1 MFARVIIDISHVN
14 LDRTFE
20 YRIPEELS
28 GEIAVG
34 TLCEVPFGN
43 ADKVRRGYV
52 VELTETPE
60 FDPDKCKDVLGP
72 AKGSIPIESH
82 LIRLAWWMHRRYG
95 STMNDALRTVIPVR
109 EEVRRKV
116 ERTLVPAAER
126 AVLEAAYEEF
136 TRKHRT
142 ARARLLGAV
151 LDEGELSYEK
161 ATGRY
166 KVTAETVRVLI
177 GQGLIA
183 VKEDR
188 QFRGMLTPDLPAP
201 QVVLSDR
208 QRQTADGIIARRNE
222 GDLRPSLI
230 HGITGSGKT
239 EVYLELIRRVVAE
252 GGQAIC
258 LIPEIA
264 LTYQT
269 VSRFRAHFGDRV
281 SVLHSRMSRGERFDQ
296 YERAKAGEIDVM
308 IGPRS
313 ALFTPFSN
321 LSIII
326 IDEEHEASYKSENPP
341 KYHAVETAG
350 ARAGM
355 CGAMLVLGS
364 ATPSVESYRKAV
376 SGEYVLYRLPERA
389 GAGRLPQVYIE
400 DLREEL
406 AAGNRSIFSRRL
418 RALMEDRLK
427 KGQQIMLFLNRRGY
441 AGFASC
447 RSCGE
452 VIRCPHCDVS
462 LKAHYHGRA
471 GMTLECHYC
480 GYKMRMPEKC
490 PACGSSYLG
499 VFGLGTEK
507 AEELTRKEF
516 PKARILR
523 MDLDTT
529 SGKEGHRR
537 ILEAFAAKEAD
548 ILIGTQ
554 MIVKGHD
561 FPDVTLVGILAADL
575 SLNDDDY
582 RSAERTFQLVCQA
595 AGRAGR
601 GRLPGEAVIQ
611 SYRPD
616 HYSLTCAAAHDY
628 EAFYEEEIAFRKR
641 MHYPPSAGLM
651 AVLMTGSDEKRT
663 ERFAAGLAAR
673 IRKEAPEELKVLGPT
688 KGAYGKL
695 KDIYRQVIYLK
706 HPREE
711 VLGEVRRNL
720 EILYQQESAWQDV
733 RLTFDLNPV
742 TVY

>member
-1 MFARVIIDISHVN
+1 MFARVIVDISHVN

-20 YRIPEELS
+20 YRIPEEYA
-28 GEIAVG
+28 GQIAVG
-34 TLCEVPFGN
+34 TLCEIPFGN
-43 ADKVRRGYV
+43 GDKVRRGYV

-60 FDPDKCKDVLGP
+60 FDADRCKDILGP
-72 AKGSIPIESH
+72 AKGSIPIESQ

-109 EEVRRKV
+109 EKVREKT
-116 ERTLVPAAER
+116 ERTIVPAAGKD
-126 AVLEAAYEEF
+126 VLEAAYQEF
-136 TRKHRT
+136 EKKHRT
-142 ARARLLGAV
+142 ARARLLGAL
-151 LDEGELSYEK
+151 LDEGELSYSE
-161 ATGRY
+161 AIGRL
-166 KVTAETVRVLI
+166 KISAPVIRALME
-177 GQGLIA
+177 QGLIGM
-183 VKEDR
+183 KEDR
-188 QFRGMLTPDLPAP
+188 LIRGMQTPALPASR
-201 QVVLSDR
+201 VTLTER
-208 QRQTADGIIARRNE
+208 QRETAEGILARWDE

-239 EVYLELIRRVVAE
+239 EVYLELIRAVVAQ

-269 VSRFRAHFGDRV
+269 VSRFRAHFGERV
-281 SVLHSRMSRGERFDQ
+281 SVLHSRMSKGERFDQ

-321 LSIII
+321 LSLII
-326 IDEEHEASYKSENPP
+326 IDEEHENSYKSENPP
-341 KYHAVETAG
+341 KYHAVETA
-350 ARAGM
+350 AERAQM

-364 ATPSVESYRKAV
+364 ATPSVESYEKALT
-376 SGEYVLYRLPERA
+376 GEYVLYRLPERA
-389 GAGRLPQVYIE
+389 GSGSLPAVYIE
-400 DLREEL
+400 DMREEL
-406 AAGNRSIFSRRL
+406 AARNRSIFSRRL
-418 RALMEDRLK
+418 KALIEDRLEK
-427 KGQQIMLFLNRRGY
+427 KQQIMLFLNRRGY
-441 AGFASC
+441 GGFASC
-447 RSCGE
+447 RSCGA

-480 GYKMRMPEKC
+480 GYHERMPEKC
-490 PACGSSYLG
+490 PSCGSSYLG

-507 AEELTRKEF
+507 AEQLTKKEF
-516 PKARILR
+516 PQARILR

-529 SGKEGHRR
+529 SGKDGHRK
-537 ILEAFAAKEAD
+537 ILEAFAAGEAD

-611 SYRPD
+611 TYHPE
-616 HYSLTCAAAHDY
+616 HYSLRAAASHDY
-628 EAFYEEEIAFRKR
+628 ETFFAEEIGYRARLQ
-641 MHYPPSAGLM
+641 YPPSGGLL
-651 AVLMTGSDEKRT
+651 AILMTGSDEKRT

-673 IRKEAPEELKVLGPT
+673 IQKDHGEDVKLLGPT

-695 KDIYRQVIYLK
+695 KDIFRQVIYLK
-706 HPREE
+706 CGSEE
-711 VLGEVRRNL
+711 TLVAIRGEL
-720 EILYQQESAWQDV
+720 EQLYQKESAWQDV
-733 RLTFDLNPV
+733 RLSFDLNPMI
-742 TVY
+742 VY

>member
-1 MFARVIIDISHVN
+1 MNR
-14 LDRTFE
+14 
-20 YRIPEELS
+20 
-28 GEIAVG
+28 
-34 TLCEVPFGN
+34 
-43 ADKVRRGYV
+43 
-52 VELTETPE
+52 
-60 FDPDKCKDVLGP
+60 FD
-72 AKGSIPIESH
+72 H
-82 LIRLAWWMHRRYG
+82 
-95 STMNDALRTVIPVR
+95 ALRTVIPVR
-109 EEVRRKV
+109 EEVQKKV
-116 ERTLVPAAER
+116 ERTLVPGDER

-136 TRKHRT
+136 VRKHNT
-142 ARARLLGAV
+142 ARARVIGAL
-151 LDEGELSYEK
+151 LDEDELPYAE
-161 ATGRY
+161 ATGRL
-166 KVTAETVRVLI
+166 KVPAATIRALME
-177 GQGLIA
+177 QGLVA
-183 VKEDR
+183 MKEDR
-188 QFRGMLTPDLPAP
+188 QIRGLIAPALPAS
-201 QVVLSDR
+201 QVTLTER
-208 QRQTADGIIARRNE
+208 QRETAEDILSRRSR

-239 EVYLELIRRVVAE
+239 EVYLELIRHVVDE

-269 VSRFRAHFGDRV
+269 VSRFRAHFGERV
-281 SVLHSRMSRGERFDQ
+281 SVLHSRMSKGERYDQ

-313 ALFTPFSN
+313 ALFTPFPD
-321 LSIII
+321 LRLIV
-326 IDEEHEASYKSENPP
+326 IDEEHENSYKSENPP
-341 KYHAVETAG
+341 KYHAVETAEE
-350 ARAGM
+350 RVTM

-364 ATPSVESYRKAV
+364 ATPSVESYRKAQT
-376 SGEYVLYRLPERA
+376 GEYQLYRLPERA
-389 GAGRLPQVYIE
+389 GSGALPTVYIE
-400 DLREEL
+400 DMREEL
-406 AAGNRSIFSRRL
+406 AARNRSIFSRKL
-418 RALMEDRLK
+418 KTLMQDRLE

-452 VIRCPHCDVS
+452 SIRCPHCDVS
-462 LKAHYHGRA
+462 LKAHYHGRD

-480 GYKMRMPEKC
+480 GYRERMPERC
-490 PACGSSYLG
+490 PACGSQYLG

-507 AEELTRKEF
+507 AEQLTQKEF
-516 PKARILR
+516 PGARILR

-575 SLNDDDY
+575 SLNGDDY

-611 SYRPD
+611 TYHPE
-616 HYSLTCAAAHDY
+616 HYSLISAAAHDY
-628 EAFYEEEIAFRKR
+628 ESFYREEISYRER
-641 MHYPPSAGLM
+641 LHYPPAGGLM
-651 AVLMTGSDEKRT
+651 AILMTGSNEKRT
-663 ERFAAGLAAR
+663 ALFAAGLAAR
-673 IRKEAPEELKVLGPT
+673 LKKDYPEDVKILGPT

-706 HPREE
+706 HSSDE
-711 VLGEVRRNL
+711 VLQEIRRDL
-720 EILYQQESAWQDV
+720 ERLYMEESAWQDV
-733 RLTFDLNPV
+733 RLSFDLNPV
-742 TVY
+742 VIY